1 MIHRRF
7 VTYHYTPISL
17 VQGANIAS
25 LIFHPSTSQHSYSP
39 RFAQRTVVTW
49 GRIYDLVLCWSI
61 FTHRVHLSCIKP
73 HNLLLN
79 SFFNVTCI
87 FLSCRICLLFLFV
100 IIKTAWPVS
109 PYGPDVFPKILRWH
123 TPYRDPPL
131 YRGPTIYREIILY
144 RGCICLSNANFMFK
158 CKILR

>member
-17 VQGANIAS
+17 VQGGKHCLSYLSSQHKPALLFSTICTANS
-25 LIFHPSTSQHSYSP
+25 SHLGQNLWLGTLLVNFYTQSTSKLY
-39 RFAQRTVVTW
+39 
-49 GRIYDLVLCWSI
+49 
-61 FTHRVHLSCIKP
+61 KP

-109 PYGPDVFPKILRWH
+109 PYGPDVFPKILGWH
-123 TPYRDPPL
+123 IPYRDPPL
-131 YRGPTIYREIILY
+131 YREPTIYREIILY
-144 RGCICLSNANFMFK
+144 RGCIFLSNANFMFK

>member
-39 RFAQRTVVTW
+39 RFAQPAVFTW
-49 GRIYDLVLCWSI
+49 GRICDLVLCWSI

-109 PYGPDVFPKILRWH
+109 PYGPDVFSKIQEMTH
-123 TPYRDPPL
+123 TLQRPSTLQRAYNLQRNYTLQRVYISQQCQL
-131 YRGPTIYREIILY
+131 YV
-144 RGCICLSNANFMFK
+144 
-158 CKILR
+158 